1 MDIQE
6 CVILKSV
13 PGRGVVVE
21 LPSVEVGGVDR
32 AVHDPGRAIIPS
44 LVTARVLTA
53 ECWPAGFP
61 ILESDRDAGGDR

>member
-13 PGRGVVVE
+13 PGRGAVVE
-21 LPSVEVGGVDR
+21 RLSVEVGGVDR

-44 LVTARVLTA
+44 LVTARVLN
-53 ECWPAGFP
+53 
-61 ILESDRDAGGDR
+61 D